1 MGKLCSKLGL
11 KPWTVCLQLVVFL
24 FYVLVQRRVVGGK
37 EGNQPSLIQEA
48 PPLSW
53 CNAECRFEKL
63 NLRPSLGVA
72 PGNGWRSSTSS
83 LGVTPS
89 DGCRSSTS
97 ARFLVQRR
105 IVAREAQPPPVSWC
119 NAEYRL
125 EKLNLRPCIG
135 FTPSNGWRSSTSTR
149 FLVQRRIAARE
160 AQAPPISWCNAE

>member
-105 IVAREAQPPPVSWC
+105 IV
-119 NAEYRL
+119 
-125 EKLNLRPCIG
+125 NLRPCIG

>member
-11 KPWTVCLQLVVFL
+11 KPWTACLQLVVFL

-72 PGNGWRSSTSS
+72 PGYGWRSSTAS

-97 ARFLVQRR
+97 ARFFGAAPNSGSRSSTSARLLVQRR
-105 IVAREAQPPPVSWC
+105 ATVGEAQPPSMYWFH
-119 NAEYRL
+119 AE
-125 EKLNLRPCIG
+125 
-135 FTPSNGWRSSTSTR
+135 
-149 FLVQRRIAARE
+149 
-160 AQAPPISWCNAE
+160 